1 MRGNKS
7 YPQPWIHTNF
17 TGEGYSFTHMKRL
30 LAAQL
35 KSVLGLTTSAFLAMI
50 IAISMPL
57 SRTVE
62 LKASAQQAGIS
73 EEESVIA
80 VVSAAAP
87 AVVSIVATR
96 HEPIGWQRGCAHPLF
111 REYLEKECAG
121 SKLGGGETETELAA
135 GSGFIISSN
144 GIIITN
150 KHVVDIPGADLAVIT
165 HDNKRYPAAV
175 LLKDPE
181 QDIAILKIDPPAGG
195 DGLPSLQLGDSESVQ
210 TGQTIIAIGNAL
222 GQFSNTVSKGIVSG
236 LARSVLAS
244 GNAGA
249 PEYLDRVIQTDAA
262 INLGNSG
269 GPLLNLSGQVIGI
282 NTAIIQD
289 AQNIGFAIPINTVK
303 DDIKRVTR

>member
-1 MRGNKS
+1 MTVNRRGCS
-7 YPQPWIHTNF
+7 GPLHVAPHEEHCLRGLVLDEIE
-17 TGEGYSFTHMKRL
+17 EGAIDDHP
-30 LAAQL
+30 
-35 KSVLGLTTSAFLAMI
+35 LGLGGRRRETDAATCRSGGARARLAHVD
-50 IAISMPL
+50 PRL
-57 SRTVE
+57 VP
-62 LKASAQQAGIS
+62 
-73 EEESVIA
+73 EEIH
-80 VVSAAAP
+80 
-87 AVVSIVATR
+87 I
-96 HEPIGWQRGCAHPLF
+96 QRGCAHPLF